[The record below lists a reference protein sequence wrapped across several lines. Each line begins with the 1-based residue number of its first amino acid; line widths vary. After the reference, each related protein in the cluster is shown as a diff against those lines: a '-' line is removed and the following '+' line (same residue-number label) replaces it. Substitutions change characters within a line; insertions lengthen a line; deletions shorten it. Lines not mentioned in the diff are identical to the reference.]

1 MTAGIEP
8 LTLTLGGR
16 QAPAVR
22 ITGSRPGPHLTLLA
36 GVHGCEYSSIAGLR
50 AFIAT
55 VDPRCVSGTVLAVP
69 IVNLS
74 SFLGRTPFVVPE
86 DGKNLN
92 RCFPGSP
99 HGTAA
104 ERLAYDVTEQ
114 LIAGSDAVVDMH
126 AGDQVEA
133 LEPFVLYD
141 SGPAQAQARAMA
153 AAYGVGYVI
162 SQQGGADGA
171 VTGSTSRAAAAM
183 GIPAIIAE
191 AGGCG
196 LVTEDAVEAHRRG
209 VCGVMESL
217 GMLPASRPRPA
228 PVELDSFLWLRCSRP
243 GWWAPVVDVGDPV
256 SAGDL
261 LGIVSSLD
269 GSAEL
274 ERILAPVPGVPMFIT
289 TSPAVQAD
297 GLLLGLGAS
306 SLPGAP

>member
-16 QAPAVR
+16 QTPAVR
-22 ITGSRPGPHLTLLA
+22 ITGARSGPHLALLA
-36 GVHGCEYSSIAGLR
+36 GVHGCEYSAMAGLR

-55 VDPRCVSGTVLAVP
+55 VDPRRVRGTVLAVP

-99 HGTAA
+99 DGTAA
-104 ERLAYDVTEQ
+104 ERLAYDITEQ
-114 LIAGSDAVVDMH
+114 VIAGSDALVDMH

-133 LEPFVLYD
+133 LEPFALYD

-153 AAYGVGYVI
+153 VAYGVGYVI
-162 SQQGGADGA
+162 SQQAGADRA
-171 VTGSTSRAAAAM
+171 VTGSSSQAAAAL

-196 LVTEDAVEAHRRG
+196 LVTEAAVETHRWG

-228 PVELDSFLWLRCSRP
+228 PVELERFLWLRCSRP
-243 GWWAPVVDVGDPV
+243 GWWAPAVDVGDPV
-256 SAGDL
+256 AAGEV
-261 LGIVSSLD
+261 LGTVSSLD

-274 ERILAPVPGVPMFIT
+274 EHILAPVPGVPMFIT
-289 TSPAVQAD
+289 TSPAVQTD

-306 SLPGAP
+306 SVPVAP